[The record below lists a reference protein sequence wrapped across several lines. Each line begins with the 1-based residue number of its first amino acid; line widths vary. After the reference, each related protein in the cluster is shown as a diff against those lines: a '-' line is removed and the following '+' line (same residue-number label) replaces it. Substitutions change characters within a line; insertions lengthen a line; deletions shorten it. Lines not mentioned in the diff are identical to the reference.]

1 MEASNSIVSGPLAGI
16 RVVDIT
22 INVLG
27 PVATQIL
34 GDLGADVIK
43 VETPQGD
50 PMRQLGPA
58 NVDGMA
64 AMYMGLNRNKR
75 SVTLDLKTAPGLE
88 AFMTLIET
96 ADVFVHSVRPDTA
109 ARLGVSYDAVSAR
122 NPRIIYAFAPGYRP
136 DSSKRDRPAFDDVI
150 QGESG
155 IVAMI
160 DRANGEPRYVPM
172 AIADKFCGHILAS
185 SIGMALFNRERTGEG
200 QEVRVPMLD
209 TMLSFNLME
218 HLWTD
223 FTDPAV
229 EDPGYTRMF
238 SPQRRPFATRD
249 GHVCLL
255 AVTDDQWRRMF
266 DAMDRPELIDDPRFC
281 TLQKRAENIT
291 ALYGIVAE
299 VFRER
304 SSAEWFER
312 LTAAGIPNGPVNTLT
327 ALSRYPYLQETNFF
341 QSYDHPVAG
350 PSIMTA
356 IPVEFTRSPGSVRM
370 PPPTLGEHTETILG
384 ELGLDAETIA
394 AASGRDKPS

>member
-1 MEASNSIVSGPLAGI
+1 MSGPLAGI

-27 PVATQIL
+27 PVSTQIL
-34 GDLGADVIK
+34 GDMGADVIK

-64 AMYMGLNRNKR
+64 AMFMSLNRNKR
-75 SVTLDLKTAPGLE
+75 SVTLDLKNAAGLE
-88 AFMTLIET
+88 ALMRLIET
-96 ADVFVHSVRPDTA
+96 ADVFVHSVRPATA
-109 ARLGVSYDAVSAR
+109 ARLGVSYKAVSAR
-122 NPRIIYAFAPGYRP
+122 NPRIVYAFAPGYRP
-136 DSSKRDRPAFDDVI
+136 GSSNSERPAFDDVI

-172 AIADKFCGHILAS
+172 AIADKFCGHTLAS
-185 SIGMALFNRERTGEG
+185 SIGMALFSRERTGEG

-223 FTDPAV
+223 FTDPDAT
-229 EDPGYTRMF
+229 EPGYARMF
-238 SPQRRPFATRD
+238 SPHRRPFATKD

-266 DAMDRPELIDDPRFC
+266 GAMERPELIEDPRFSS
-281 TLQKRAENIT
+281 LAKRAENIT
-291 ALYGIVAE
+291 ALYSIVADD
-299 VFRER
+299 FLLR
-304 SSAEWFER
+304 SSAEWFDR
-312 LTAAGIPNGPVNTLT
+312 LTAAGIPNGPVNTLDG
-327 ALSRYPYLQETNFF
+327 LSDYPYLQETNFF
-341 QSYDHPVAG
+341 QNYDHPAAG

-356 IPVEFTRSPGSVRM
+356 IPVEFTRSPGAVRM
-370 PPPTLGEHTETILG
+370 PPPTLGEHTDAILDD
-384 ELGLDAETIA
+384 LGYDASTIA
-394 AASGRDKPS
+394 EASGKKRTP